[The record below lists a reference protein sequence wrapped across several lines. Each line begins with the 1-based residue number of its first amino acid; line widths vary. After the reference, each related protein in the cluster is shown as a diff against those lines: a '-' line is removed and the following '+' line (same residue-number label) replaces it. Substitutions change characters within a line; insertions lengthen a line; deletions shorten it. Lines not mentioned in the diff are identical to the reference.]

1 MSKLQPVDRSS
12 FEPPYAQ
19 VARGVRE
26 RIVSG
31 EYRAGDRLPS
41 EAELCE
47 LYGVSRMTARRAVA
61 LLVRDGVVMTENGRG
76 TFVKA
81 PELGTA
87 TFDLGSL
94 RRLVDDEATTVKI
107 REARILPSSPRV
119 SRKLAVDPDSPVV
132 AIKRI
137 VSSAG
142 APVFY
147 HSEYLVF
154 DPRRPLVEAEYG
166 VTALRDLLAN
176 GGKSGF
182 KYGRLDLH
190 ASALSETEEAGQYGL
205 FAATYGLALLH
216 HLRAPVDVVV
226 VGGADDERTLNLLR
240 AAYDAPRAGKHVF
253 AFEPGTVQ
261 ARDLPAGLAATL
273 PELPF
278 DGVPVALVCEG
289 SACHAPVQTPAAL
302 RDLLAPTK
310 PA

>member
-1 MSKLQPVDRSS
+1 MSKAKPINRSS

-19 VARGVRE
+19 LARGVRE

-81 PELGTA
+81 PELGAA

-94 RRLVDDEATTVKI
+94 RRLVDDDATTVKI
-107 REARILPSSPRV
+107 GEARIAPSSPRV
-119 SRKLAVDPDSPVV
+119 SGKLAVDPGAPVV
-132 AIKRI
+132 SIKRI
-137 VSSAG
+137 VSSG
-142 APVFY
+142 GEPVFY

-166 VTALRDLLAN
+166 VTALRDLLADA
-176 GGKSGF
+176 GTSGF

-190 ASALSETEEAGQYGL
+190 ASALSETEASYLGE
-205 FAATYGLALLH
+205 
-216 HLRAPVDVVV
+216 
-226 VGGADDERTLNLLR
+226 
-240 AAYDAPRAGKHVF
+240 
-253 AFEPGTVQ
+253 EPGVPAWVVEHLFYDFENRPVSWGRFIGRADRLRFSATVGVADVPDG
-261 ARDLPAGLAATL
+261 AR
-273 PELPF
+273 
-278 DGVPVALVCEG
+278 
-289 SACHAPVQTPAAL
+289 
-302 RDLLAPTK
+302 R
-310 PA
+310 

>member
-1 MSKLQPVDRSS
+1 MSKPRPIDRSS
-12 FEPPYAQ
+12 LEPPYLQ

-26 RIVSG
+26 RIVNG

-81 PELGTA
+81 PELGAA

-94 RRLVDDEATTVKI
+94 RRLVDDEATTVQI
-107 REARILPSSPRV
+107 REARILPCSPRV
-119 SRKLAVDPDSPVV
+119 SGKLAVDPDSPAV

-142 APVFY
+142 QPVFY

-166 VTALRDLLAN
+166 VTALHDLLAN
-176 GGKSGF
+176 GSKSGF

-190 ASALSETEEAGQYGL
+190 ASTLSETEASYLGEQ
-205 FAATYGLALLH
+205 
-216 HLRAPVDVVV
+216 P
-226 VGGADDERTLNLLR
+226 
-240 AAYDAPRAGKHVF
+240 
-253 AFEPGTVQ
+253 
-261 ARDLPAGLAATL
+261 
-273 PELPF
+273 
-278 DGVPVALVCEG
+278 GVPAWVVEHLFFDFEDRPVSWGRFIGRADRLRFSAIVGVPDVLEGGCE
-289 SACHAPVQTPAAL
+289 
-302 RDLLAPTK
+302 
-310 PA
+310 

>member
-1 MSKLQPVDRSS
+1 VSRLEPIDRSS

-26 RIVSG
+26 RIVKG

-41 EAELCE
+41 EAELCAM
-47 LYGVSRMTARRAVA
+47 YGVSRMTARRAVT
-61 LLVRDGVVMTENGRG
+61 LLAKDGVVFTENGRG

-81 PELGTA
+81 PELGAA

-94 RRLVDDEATTVKI
+94 RRLVDDAATTVKI
-107 REARILPSSPRV
+107 GEARIVPASPRV
-119 SRKLAVDPDSPVV
+119 CRKLAVDPDSPVV

-176 GGKSGF
+176 AGQSGF
-182 KYGRLDLH
+182 KYGRLELH
-190 ASALSETEEAGQYGL
+190 ASTLTATEASYLGEEPGVPAWVIEHLFFDFEDRPVSWGRFIGRSDRLDFSTTVGMPDSGKEAG
-205 FAATYGLALLH
+205 
-216 HLRAPVDVVV
+216 
-226 VGGADDERTLNLLR
+226 E
-240 AAYDAPRAGKHVF
+240 
-253 AFEPGTVQ
+253 
-261 ARDLPAGLAATL
+261 
-273 PELPF
+273 
-278 DGVPVALVCEG
+278 
-289 SACHAPVQTPAAL
+289 
-302 RDLLAPTK
+302 
-310 PA
+310 